1 MNFFKNLFSK
11 IKYLFQP
18 NNLNKSLDSKVTKE
32 MAKKIAADAKMHR
45 KAREI

>member
-1 MNFFKNLFSK
+1 MLLLVGLGNPG
-11 IKYLFQP
+11 P
-18 NNLNKSLDSKVTKE
+18 NNLNKSLDSKVAKE

>member
-11 IKYLFQP
+11 IRSLFQS
-18 NNLNKSLDSKVTKE
+18 NNLNISLDSKVAKE
-32 MAKKIAADAKMHR
+32 MAKKIAEDAKMHR